1 MGKRSNGLKKKEC
14 FVNRELSWL
23 SFNARVLQEA
33 DDPDVPLLERLRF
46 LGIFSNNLDEFYRVR
61 VATHQRMVE
70 AGIKSKKIGNPKKV
84 LQQIQRR
91 VVRLREHFDKVFT
104 EVLDALKKENI
115 YILNERQLDKKQME
129 AVLGYF
135 QEKVRPRL
143 VPIMLSTQP
152 GFPYL
157 KNQVIYLA
165 VHMSHSRDPEKE
177 GYALIEVPS
186 GLLQRFIPLPS
197 SGLKKCIIML
207 DDVIRIG
214 LGDIFAILDY
224 DRFAAY
230 TIKMTRDAEFDIS
243 EDITKSF
250 YEKIAKSIKQREKGN
265 IVRFV
270 YDREMPDP
278 LLKFILK
285 RIKMTSM
292 ENLIS
297 GGRYHNARDFIGF
310 PDMGLKHLTYKPLP
324 PLLHS
329 AIKPRKSIFD
339 SIRQKD
345 ILLCYPYQ
353 SYSHV
358 IDFLREAAIDPRVK
372 SIKITLYR
380 VAKNSSVINALIN
393 ARRNGKDV
401 MAVFELQAR
410 FDEEA
415 NIHWASELANEGA
428 HILDGVPGLKVH
440 AKLCQVTRL
449 ENGREKLYS
458 YISTGN
464 FNEATARVYSDHGLF
479 TAHPQINNEVNKVF
493 SFLENNYKTANYKH
507 LLVSPFYMRNRIKKL
522 IKNEIKNAQKG
533 EKSGIT
539 LKLNNLVDS
548 AMIRLLYSASQAGV
562 PVKLLIRGI
571 CSLIPGVPGMSE
583 NIEAYAIVDKY
594 LEHSRILSFCAGGQ
608 NLIYLSSADWMIR
621 NLDNRIEVA
630 TPVYDPDIKEEL
642 HTYLHFQF
650 LDNQKTRLLNDQEAN
665 YYKQDTKEAPHRAQV
680 EYYNYLAA
688 RTEER

>member
-1 MGKRSNGLKKKEC
+1 MKKKER
-14 FVNRELSWL
+14 FINRELSWL

-61 VATHQRMVE
+61 VATHQRMIA
-70 AGIKSKKIGNPKKV
+70 AGIKSKKIGHPKKV
-84 LQQIQRR
+84 LQQIQKR
-91 VVRLREHFDKVFT
+91 VVRLRERFDKVFSQ
-104 EVLDALKKENI
+104 VLRELQKENI
-115 YILNERQLDKKQME
+115 YILNEKELDERQTQ
-129 AVLGYF
+129 AVLRYF

-143 VPIMLSTQP
+143 VPIMLSSQP

-165 VHMSHSRDPEKE
+165 VHMWQSGKSEKE

-186 GLLQRFIPLPS
+186 GLLPRFIPLPS
-197 SGLKKCIIML
+197 GGLKKCIIML

-214 LGDIFAILDY
+214 LGDIFAILEY

-250 YEKIAKSIKQREKGN
+250 YEKIAKSIKQREKGA

-270 YDREMPDP
+270 YDREMPEA
-278 LLKFILK
+278 LLEFIMK
-285 RIKMTSM
+285 RIKMTSR

-310 PDMGLKHLTYKPLP
+310 PDMGLKHLTYTPVEALP
-324 PLLHS
+324 HP

-353 SYSHV
+353 SYSPV
-358 IDFLREAAIDPRVK
+358 IDFLREAAIDPKVK

-401 MAVFELQAR
+401 TAVFELQAR

-415 NIHWASELANEGA
+415 NIHWASALADEGA

-440 AKLCQVTRL
+440 AKLCQVTRV
-449 ENGREKLYS
+449 ENEKEKLYS

-464 FNEATARVYSDHGLF
+464 FNEATARIYSDHGLF
-479 TAHPQINNEVNKVF
+479 TAHRQINNEVNKVF
-493 SFLENNYKTANYKH
+493 SFLENNYKTTTYKH
-507 LLVSPFYMRNRIKKL
+507 LLVSPFFMRNRLKKL
-522 IKNEIKNAQKG
+522 IKNEIKNAQAG
-533 EKSGIT
+533 ERAEII
-539 LKLNNLVDS
+539 LKLNNLVDTG
-548 AMIRLLYSASQAGV
+548 MINLLYSASQAGV
-562 PVKLLIRGI
+562 SIKLLIRGI
-571 CSLIPGVPGMSE
+571 CSLIPGVEGMSE

-594 LEHSRILSFCAGGQ
+594 LEHSRILYFYAGGQ
-608 NLIYLSSADWMIR
+608 NLMFLSSADWMIR

-642 HTYLHFQF
+642 RTYLRFQ
-650 LDNQKTRLLNDQEAN
+650 LRDNQKTRLLNDQEAN
-665 YYKQDTKEAPHRAQV
+665 YYKQEQREKAHRTQV
-680 EYYNYLAA
+680 EYYNYLA
-688 RTEER
+688 TQMKDE

>member
-1 MGKRSNGLKKKEC
+1 MKKKER
-14 FVNRELSWL
+14 FINRELSWL

-61 VATHQRMVE
+61 VATHQRMIA
-70 AGIKSKKIGNPKKV
+70 AGIKSKKIGHPKKV
-84 LQQIQRR
+84 LQQIQKR
-91 VVRLREHFDKVFT
+91 VVRLRERFDKVFSQ
-104 EVLDALKKENI
+104 VLRELQKENI
-115 YILNERQLDKKQME
+115 YILNEKELDEKQTL
-129 AVLGYF
+129 AVLRYF

-143 VPIMLSTQP
+143 VPIMLSSQP

-165 VHMSHSRDPEKE
+165 VHMWRSGKSEKE

-186 GLLQRFIPLPS
+186 GLLPRFIPLPS
-197 SGLKKCIIML
+197 GGLKKCIIML

-214 LGDIFAILDY
+214 LGDIFAILEY

-250 YEKIAKSIKQREKGN
+250 YEKIAKSIKQREKGA

-270 YDREMPDP
+270 YDREMPEA
-278 LLKFILK
+278 LLEFIMK
-285 RIKMTSM
+285 RIKMTSR

-310 PDMGLKHLTYKPLP
+310 PDMGLKHLTYTPVEALP
-324 PLLHS
+324 HP

-353 SYSHV
+353 SYSPV
-358 IDFLREAAIDPRVK
+358 IDFLREAAIDPKVK

-401 MAVFELQAR
+401 TAVFELQAR

-440 AKLCQVTRL
+440 AKLCQVTRV
-449 ENGREKLYS
+449 ENEKEKLYS

-464 FNEATARVYSDHGLF
+464 FNEATAGIYSDHGLF
-479 TAHPQINNEVNKVF
+479 TAHRQINNEVSKVF
-493 SFLENNYKTANYKH
+493 SFLENNYKTTTYKH
-507 LLVSPFYMRNRIKKL
+507 LLVSPFFMRNRLKKL
-522 IKNEIKNAQKG
+522 IKNEIKNAQAG
-533 EKSGIT
+533 ERAEII
-539 LKLNNLVDS
+539 LKLNNLVDTG
-548 AMIRLLYSASQAGV
+548 MINLLYSASQAGV
-562 PVKLLIRGI
+562 SIKLLIRGI
-571 CSLIPGVPGMSE
+571 CSLIPGVEGMSE
-583 NIEAYAIVDKY
+583 NIEAFAIVDKY
-594 LEHSRILSFCAGGQ
+594 LEHSRILYFYAGGQ
-608 NLIYLSSADWMIR
+608 NLMFLSSADWMIR

-630 TPVYDPDIKEEL
+630 TPVYDPDIKDEL
-642 HTYLHFQF
+642 RTYLSFQ
-650 LDNQKTRLLNDQEAN
+650 LRDNQKTRLLNDQEAN
-665 YYKQDTKEAPHRAQV
+665 YYKQEQREKAHRAQV
-680 EYYNYLAA
+680 EYYNYLA
-688 RTEER
+688 TQMKDE